1 MPAADCLFCAIAS
14 GATGAHVVLRTPEL
28 VGFLDA
34 RPVFKGH
41 TLLVPRR
48 HVVTL
53 PDLPADLRSP
63 FLEAG
68 QWLASAMVAGLGAQ
82 GSFVAVNNT
91 VSQSVAHLHLHVVPR
106 TKGDGLRGFFWPRTK
121 YADADEAET
130 YAQRLRDV
138 LAERSVGGL
147 VD

>member
-1 MPAADCLFCAIAS
+1 MGDCLFCAIIA
-14 GATGAHVVLRTPEL
+14 GEVDADTVLETDHV
-28 VGFLDA
+28 VGFLDR

-41 TLLVPRR
+41 VLLVPRE

-53 PDLPADLRSP
+53 PDLPAALRDP

-68 QWLASAMVAGLGAQ
+68 QRLASAMLTGLGAQ

-121 YADADEAET
+121 YADGEAAD
-130 YAQRLRDV
+130 YADRLRV
-138 LAERSVGGL
+138 ALEKA
-147 VD
+147 